1 MDYID
6 LRSDTVTKPTPE
18 MREAMAEA
26 EVGDDVYGDDPTV
39 NKLQEKAA
47 GMLGKE
53 AALFVPSGTMGNL
66 LALLS
71 HCARGE
77 EVILGDKSHIY
88 VNEAGGMAA
97 LGGIYPHPIA
107 NQKDGTLR
115 LDDIR
120 ASIQPDDPHRTVT
133 RLICLE
139 NTQNV
144 CGGIPLTAEYTAKV
158 GEIAKENGLR
168 LHIDGARIFN
178 AAAALDVDVKELAA
192 PADSVM
198 FCLSKGLAAPVGS
211 MLVGSRDFI
220 ARAHRLRK
228 MLGGGMRQVGVV
240 AAAGLISLEKM
251 TGRLK
256 QDHARARKLFD
267 GLRQVPGLRLEA
279 EPASNMVYFDLEDR
293 IQMTD
298 NQIIEEMKKRG
309 VLVDWSAPRQ
319 FRLVTHYWVDDAAVE
334 RAVRAFGE
342 ALKQDVLFTP

>member
-1 MDYID
+1 MEFID

-47 GMLGKE
+47 EMLGKE

-66 LALLS
+66 IAILT

-77 EVILGDKSHIY
+77 EVICGDKSHIY

-97 LGGIYPHPIA
+97 LGGVYPHPVA

-120 ASIQPDDPHRTVT
+120 ASIQPDDSHRTIT
-133 RLICLE
+133 RLVCIE
-139 NTQNV
+139 NTQNM
-144 CGGIPLTAEYTAKV
+144 CGGVVLSVDYTQQVAQL
-158 GEIAKENGLR
+158 ARENNLKF
-168 LHIDGARIFN
+168 HIDGARIFN
-178 AAAALDVDVKELAA
+178 AAAALDVDIKELVA

-198 FCLSKGLAAPVGS
+198 FCLSKGLVAPVGS
-211 MLVGSRDFI
+211 MLVGTEEFI
-220 ARAHRLRK
+220 AKAFRLRK
-228 MLGGGMRQVGVV
+228 MLGGGMRQVGVI
-240 AAAGLISLEKM
+240 AAAGLVSLEKM

-256 QDHARARKLFD
+256 QDHARARKLYEA
-267 GLRQVPGLRLEA
+267 LKQVPRLRLEA
-279 EPASNMVYFDLEDR
+279 EPSSNMVYFRLDDSVVLTE
-293 IQMTD
+293 
-298 NQIIEEMKKRG
+298 NQIIAEMKKYD

-319 FRLVTHYWVDDAAVE
+319 FRLVTHYWVDDAGVE
-334 RAVRAFGE
+334 KTAKAF
-342 ALKQDVLFTP
+342 ADVLK

>member
-1 MDYID
+1 MSDIDYID

-39 NKLQEKAA
+39 NQLQEKAA
-47 GMLGKE
+47 EMLGKE

-66 LALLS
+66 LALLV
-71 HCARGE
+71 HCSRGE
-77 EVILGDKSHIY
+77 EVIVGDKSHIY

-97 LGGIYPHPIA
+97 LGGIYPHPIS

-120 ASIQPDDPHRTVT
+120 ASIQPDDSHRTIT

-139 NTQNV
+139 NTQNI
-144 CGGIPLTAEYTAKV
+144 CGGVPLTAEYTAQV
-158 GEIAKENGLR
+158 GQIANEHGLKF
-168 LHIDGARIFN
+168 HIDGARIFN
-178 AAAALDVDVKELAA
+178 AAAALDVDVKQLVA

-198 FCLSKGLAAPVGS
+198 FCLSKGLVAPVGS
-211 MLVGSRDFI
+211 MLVGSQEFI

-240 AAAGLISLEKM
+240 AAAGLLSLEKM

-256 QDHARARKLFD
+256 QDHVRAKILFE
-267 GLRQVPGLRLEA
+267 GLKQIPGLRLEA
-279 EPASNMVYFDLEDR
+279 EPSSNMVYFDLEAQ
-293 IQMTD
+293 IKLTE
-298 NQIIEEMKKRG
+298 NQIIAEMKKHG

-319 FRLVTHYWVDDAAVE
+319 FRLVTHYWVDDAGVE
-334 RAVRAFGE
+334 KTVQAFRTV
-342 ALKQDVLFTP
+342 LK

>member
-1 MDYID
+1 MNYID

-39 NKLQEKAA
+39 NLLQEKAA
-47 GMLGKE
+47 EMLGKQ

-66 LALLS
+66 LALLV
-71 HCARGE
+71 HCSRGE
-77 EVILGDKSHIY
+77 EVILGDKSHIFM
-88 VNEAGGMAA
+88 NEAGGMAV
-97 LGGIYPHPIA
+97 LGGIYPHPIP

-115 LDDIR
+115 LDDIL
-120 ASIQPDDPHRTVT
+120 ASIQPDDQHRTIT

-144 CGGIPLTAEYTAKV
+144 CGGVPLTREYTAQV
-158 GEIAKENGLR
+158 GKIAQDNGLA

-178 AAAALDVDVKELAA
+178 AAAALNVDVKELVA

-198 FCLSKGLAAPVGS
+198 FCLSKGLVAPIGS
-211 MLVGSRDFI
+211 MLVGAKDFI
-220 ARAHRLRK
+220 AKAFRLRK
-228 MLGGGMRQVGVV
+228 MLGGGMRQVGIV

-251 TGRLK
+251 TGRLG
-256 QDHARARKLFD
+256 QDHARAKSLFE
-267 GLRQVPGLRLEA
+267 GLKQVSGLRLEA
-279 EPASNMVYFDLEDR
+279 EPSSNMVYFDLADR
-293 IQMTD
+293 VTLTE

-319 FRLVTHYWVDDAAVE
+319 FRLVTHYWVDDAGVE
-334 RAVRAFGE
+334 QTVK
-342 ALKQDVLFTP
+342 ALGDVLK

>member
-1 MDYID
+1 MEFID

-47 GMLGKE
+47 EMLGKE

-66 LALLS
+66 IAILT

-77 EVILGDKSHIY
+77 EVICGDKSHIY

-97 LGGIYPHPIA
+97 LGGVYPHPVA

-120 ASIQPDDPHRTVT
+120 ASIQPDDSHRTIT
-133 RLICLE
+133 RLVCIE
-139 NTQNV
+139 NTQNM
-144 CGGIPLTAEYTAKV
+144 CGGVVLSVDYTQQVAQL
-158 GEIAKENGLR
+158 ARENNLKF
-168 LHIDGARIFN
+168 HIDGARIFN
-178 AAAALDVDVKELAA
+178 AAAALDVDIKELVA

-198 FCLSKGLAAPVGS
+198 FCLSKGLVAPVGS
-211 MLVGSRDFI
+211 MLVGTEEFI
-220 ARAHRLRK
+220 AKAFRLRK
-228 MLGGGMRQVGVV
+228 MLGGGMRQVGVI
-240 AAAGLISLEKM
+240 AAAGLVSLEKM

-256 QDHARARKLFD
+256 QDHARARKLYEA
-267 GLRQVPGLRLEA
+267 LKQVPRLRLEA
-279 EPASNMVYFDLEDR
+279 EPSSNMVYFRLDDSVALTE
-293 IQMTD
+293 
-298 NQIIEEMKKRG
+298 NQIIAEMKKYG

-319 FRLVTHYWVDDAAVE
+319 FRVVTHYWVDDAGVE
-334 RAVRAFGE
+334 KTAKAF
-342 ALKQDVLFTP
+342 ADVLK